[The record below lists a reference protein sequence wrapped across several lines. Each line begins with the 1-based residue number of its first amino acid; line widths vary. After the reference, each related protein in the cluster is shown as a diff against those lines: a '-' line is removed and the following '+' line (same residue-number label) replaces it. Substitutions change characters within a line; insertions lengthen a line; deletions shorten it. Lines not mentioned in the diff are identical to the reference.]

1 MQASALDLGGRYWDL
16 FQMSGERVRQFGVH
30 SEVGRL
36 RTVLVHRPDLS
47 LQRLTP
53 SNCSDLLFDDVIWV
67 KRAQQQ
73 HDDFVAQMR
82 DNNVEVLYLHDLL
95 TETLE
100 QVEARE
106 LVLEQAVTDLTVG
119 PGAVGD
125 IRDFLLEQ
133 SADWLATHLIG
144 GLTVSEMADLGLAE
158 HSLVASV
165 PMSGAFILPPLP
177 NALFTRDS
185 SCWIYGGVCINPMY
199 FLAREREALNVAA
212 VYRRHP
218 MFAAADFE
226 FWYPR
231 SGDVDDV
238 QPENFGQASLEG
250 GDIMPI
256 GNGVVL
262 AGVSERTTAP
272 MIELLSE
279 RLFAAGAA
287 SHVIA
292 CVLGRSRSH
301 MHLDTVMTML
311 DRDAVTVYPTVVDKI
326 RAYSIRPG
334 KAGILDV
341 REERDFLG
349 ALEEALGVKR
359 LRIVPTGGDEFQAA
373 REQWDDGNNVVALRP
388 GVVIAYAKNEDTNK
402 LMRNA
407 GIEVL
412 EIDGSELGRGR
423 GGGHC
428 MTCPL
433 IRDAI

>member
-1 MQASALDLGGRYWDL
+1 M
-16 FQMSGERVRQFGVH
+16 
-30 SEVGRL
+30 GRL

-53 SNCSDLLFDDVIWV
+53 SNCADLLFDDVIWV

-82 DNNVEVLYLHDLL
+82 AHDVEVLYLRDLL
-95 TETLE
+95 AETLE
-100 QVEARE
+100 DEETRR
-106 LVLEQAVTDLTVG
+106 LVLAQAVTDLSVG

-125 IRDFLLEQ
+125 IRAYLLEQ
-133 SADWLATHLIG
+133 SPDWLATHLIG
-144 GLTVSEMADLGLAE
+144 GLTASEMQDLGLGGR
-158 HSLVASV
+158 SLVAAA
-165 PMSGAFILPPLP
+165 PKSGAFILPPLP
-177 NALFTRDS
+177 NSIFTRDS

-199 FLAREREALNVAA
+199 YLAREREALNAA
-212 VYRRHP
+212 TVYRRHP
-218 MFAAADFE
+218 MFREASFE

-256 GNGVVL
+256 GRGVVL
-262 AGVSERTTAP
+262 AGISERTTAP
-272 MIELLSE
+272 MIELLAE

-287 SHVIA
+287 QQVIA

-301 MHLDTVMTML
+301 MHLDTVLTML

-326 RAYSIRPG
+326 RAFSIRPG
-334 KAGILDV
+334 SAGALDV
-341 REERDFLG
+341 REEPDFL
-349 ALEEALGVKR
+349 EALRIALNVKK
-359 LRIVPTGGDEFQAA
+359 LRVVPTGGDEFQAA

-388 GVVIAYAKNEDTNK
+388 GVVIAYAKNEDTNR
-402 LMRNA
+402 LLRNA

-433 IRDAI
+433 IRDSI